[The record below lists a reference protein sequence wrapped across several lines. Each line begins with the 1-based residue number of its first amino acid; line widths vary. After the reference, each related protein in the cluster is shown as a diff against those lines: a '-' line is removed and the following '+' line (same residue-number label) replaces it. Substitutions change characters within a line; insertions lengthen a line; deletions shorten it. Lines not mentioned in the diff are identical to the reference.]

1 MGPRYGDHGVG
12 VASWW
17 PASQHWRTQEAF
29 MSNFGPPGGGSPE
42 PWGRRDDGY
51 APQPDPR
58 YAPQGDPRYAA
69 QPDPRYGPPDARPY
83 GPPADQYGPPD
94 QYGTPTQQYEP
105 ADRYGPPA
113 DQYGPPTQRYEPGP
127 AWSPG
132 PPQGHPAGPY
142 AGPPPYAEPTP
153 PKRGKGPLLVVVIVL
168 AVLLLG
174 GAGAYWMLGRD
185 EQTPTGGTTA
195 ATAPAAD
202 PTGAAP
208 SEPADTTPTT
218 ASPASSTDP
227 RFVKAGQCVAN
238 EGGGGQPKL
247 VIADC
252 GPKTYE
258 VLRRIDGAT
267 SGKKDAEAKCGK
279 VAGYTDWYFFDSEL
293 DTLDF
298 VLCLKRR

>member
-1 MGPRYGDHGVG
+1 
-12 VASWW
+12 
-17 PASQHWRTQEAF
+17 

-42 PWGRRDDGY
+42 PWGRPDDGY

-58 YAPQGDPRYAA
+58 YGAQDDPRYAP
-69 QPDPRYGPPDARPY
+69 QPGPQYGPPPGARPY
-83 GPPADQYGPPD
+83 GPPADQYGPP
-94 QYGTPTQQYEP
+94 TQQYGS
-105 ADRYGPPA
+105 ADRYGPP
-113 DQYGPPTQRYEPGP
+113 TQQYEPGP

-132 PPQGHPAGPY
+132 LPQQGHPADPY
-142 AGPPPYAEPTP
+142 AASPYGGGQPQYAEPTP

-195 ATAPAAD
+195 ATQPAAD
-202 PTGAAP
+202 PSGAPP

-218 ASPASSTDP
+218 AAPASSTDP

-252 GPKTYE
+252 APKTYE

>member
-1 MGPRYGDHGVG
+1 
-12 VASWW
+12 
-17 PASQHWRTQEAF
+17 

-42 PWGRRDDGY
+42 PWGRPDDGY

-58 YAPQGDPRYAA
+58 YAPPGDPRYAP
-69 QPDPRYGPPDARPY
+69 QPDPQYGPPTQQYGPADRYGPPAQ
-83 GPPADQYGPPD
+83 QYGS
-94 QYGTPTQQYEP
+94 G
-105 ADRYGPPA
+105 DRYGPPA

-127 AWSPG
+127 AWSPRPPQQG
-132 PPQGHPAGPY
+132 PPGDPY
-142 AGPPPYAEPTP
+142 AGPPYGGGQPPYAEPTP

-174 GAGAYWMLGRD
+174 GVGAYWMLGRD
-185 EQTPTGGTTA
+185 EQSPTGGTTA
-195 ATAPAAD
+195 ATEPAAD
-202 PTGAAP
+202 PTGEAAPP

-218 ASPASSTDP
+218 AAPASSTDP

-252 GPKTYE
+252 APKTYE

>member
-1 MGPRYGDHGVG
+1 
-12 VASWW
+12 
-17 PASQHWRTQEAF
+17 

-42 PWGRRDDGY
+42 PWGGRRPDEGY
-51 APQPDPR
+51 APQPADPH
-58 YAPQGDPRYAA
+58 
-69 QPDPRYGPPDARPY
+69 YGPAPG
-83 GPPADQYGPPD
+83 GPQYGPPQ
-94 QYGTPTQQYEP
+94 QYGAPTEQYGVPPQQYGPPTQQYEP
-105 ADRYGPPA
+105 AA
-113 DQYGPPTQRYEPGP
+113 PGW
-127 AWSPG
+127 APG
-132 PPQGHPAGPY
+132 PPQYQAYPADPGYGGQPPY
-142 AGPPPYAEPTP
+142 AGGQPPYAGGEPPYAGGQPAYAEPTP

-174 GAGAYWMLGRD
+174 GAGAYWLFGRD
-185 EQTPTGGTTA
+185 EKSPTAGTTA

-202 PTGAAP
+202 PTAAAP
-208 SEPADTTPTT
+208 SDPAEATPT
-218 ASPASSTDP
+218 APAPASSTDP

-252 GPKTYE
+252 APKTYQ

>member
-1 MGPRYGDHGVG
+1 
-12 VASWW
+12 
-17 PASQHWRTQEAF
+17 
-29 MSNFGPPGGGSPE
+29 MSNFGPPGGGSPD
-42 PWGRRDDGY
+42 PWGRPDDGY

-58 YAPQGDPRYAA
+58 YAA
-69 QPDPRYGPPDARPY
+69 QPDPRHDPQYGPPGAQPY
-83 GPPADQYGPPD
+83 GPPADQYGPPAQ
-94 QYGTPTQQYEP
+94 QYGP

-113 DQYGPPTQRYEPGP
+113 DQYGPPTQRYDPAP

-132 PPQGHPAGPY
+132 PPRQGHPADPY
-142 AGPPPYAEPTP
+142 AGPQYGGEPQYAEPTP
-153 PKRGKGPLLVVVIVL
+153 PKRGKGPLLVVVVVL

-185 EQTPTGGTTA
+185 EESPTAGTTA
-195 ATAPAAD
+195 ATAPGAD
-202 PTGAAP
+202 PTEAAP
-208 SEPADTTPTT
+208 SDPAEATPT
-218 ASPASSTDP
+218 APAPASSTDP

-252 GPKTYE
+252 APKTYE

-279 VAGYTDWYFFDSEL
+279 VDGYTDWYFFDSEL